1 MKTTLS
7 TLALLA
13 LASFAV
19 LDAWIPNLKAT
30 QRWEYK
36 TVFKADLVLRI
47 ALDKLGAEGWELVFA
62 RRARADDRVMGYEM
76 IFKRSARALEPEPES
91 STSR

>member
-13 LASFAV
+13 LVSLAV
-19 LDAWIPNLKAT
+19 VDAWIPNLKAT

-36 TVFKADLVLRI
+36 TVFKPDLVLRI

-76 IFKRSARALEPEPES
+76 IFKRSARVLKPGPRSA
-91 STSR
+91 TSR